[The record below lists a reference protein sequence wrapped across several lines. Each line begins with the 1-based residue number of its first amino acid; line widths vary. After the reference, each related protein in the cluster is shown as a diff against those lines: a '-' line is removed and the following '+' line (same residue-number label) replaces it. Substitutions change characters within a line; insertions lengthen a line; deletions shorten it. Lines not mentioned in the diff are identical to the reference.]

1 MNKTKTSQLRKK
13 HNEDLIHRMK
23 QGESLQSQSA
33 SDSWFPPRPVIKKN
47 SAALRELYVAEEL
60 DNHVPAN
67 ASVAS
72 EIKKPNHLRLA

>member
-1 MNKTKTSQLRKK
+1 MLRT
-13 HNEDLIHRMK
+13 
-23 QGESLQSQSA
+23 
-33 SDSWFPPRPVIKKN
+33 SWFPPRPVIKKN
-47 SAALRELYVAEEL
+47 SAALRELYVPEELNEEL